1 MRFTDSYDWSLNE
14 ELNEAETVFKAL
26 CEENRALSPEQP
38 HQIGTDDRL
47 TALFE
52 RALAMI
58 TEPLPHPLLQKR
70 LEEKSF
76 FTSDNDIEIY
86 RHLRYLPCGIHSHD
100 FLEIICVV
108 QGGCANY
115 VGEQKMELREGDVCI
130 MAPNTW
136 HTISAFSDESIVL
149 NILIRVSTF
158 ETAFFGTLIDD
169 NILSRFF
176 KHTLYQSKTYP
187 YLLFRTGGDQGLF
200 NFIGYAYEESAGCR
214 AYKKRMLNSIITA
227 FFIMLLRH
235 HGADVIVPELASL
248 DQDNSVFHILKYMQE
263 HFATTSLPEMAAA
276 FNYSERQIQR
286 LVASATGMSFSANIL
301 KLKMSRADHLLS
313 NSDMSVAD
321 IAESLGYTDTRN
333 FRQTFKKYFGQT
345 PTDYRRKDVS

>member
-1 MRFTDSYDWSLNE
+1 MRFTDSYDWSLNG
-14 ELNEAETVFKAL
+14 ELNKAEAIFKAL
-26 CEENRALSPEQP
+26 CEENRILQPDLPHEIGADSALAS
-38 HQIGTDDRL
+38 
-47 TALFE
+47 LFE
-52 RALAMI
+52 RAVAMSS
-58 TEPLPHPLLQKR
+58 ESFPLPLIQKR

-76 FTSDNDIEIY
+76 FAPDNDIEIY
-86 RHLRYLPCGIHSHD
+86 RHMRYLPCGWHSHD
-100 FLEIICVV
+100 FLEIICVIR
-108 QGGCANY
+108 GGCANY
-115 VGEQKMELREGDVCI
+115 VGEQKMDLQEGDICI

-136 HTISAFSDESIVL
+136 HGISAFSDEDIIL

-176 KHTLYQSKTYP
+176 KHTLYQSTTYP
-187 YLLFRTGGDQGLF
+187 YLLFRTGRDQQLF
-200 NFIGYAYEESAGCR
+200 NFIGYAYEESTGCH
-214 AYKKRMLNSIITA
+214 AYKNRMLNSIITA
-227 FFIMLLRH
+227 FFIMLLRN

-248 DQDNSVFHILKYMQE
+248 DQDKSVFYILKHMQE
-263 HFATTSLPEMAAA
+263 HFATTSLPEMAAT

-345 PTDYRRKDVS
+345 PTDYRSKIPS